1 MLDGDL
7 GMSQQDW
14 SIVGAAIG
22 FMLGVIFVLALHLVS
37 SHPADACQEDGAWIA
52 VDHHALDGTEDR
64 HGVTR
69 ACRSIDDMLD
79 SAIEVWI
86 QNG

>member
-1 MLDGDL
+1 MGKPWEMTLWL
-7 GMSQQDW
+7 G
-14 SIVGAAIG
+14 IVT
-22 FMLGVIFVLALHLVS
+22 VILVIVLVTVATS

>member
-1 MLDGDL
+1 MADKI
-7 GMSQQDW
+7 W
-14 SIVGAAIG
+14 VGIALLTLAI
-22 FMLGVIFVLALHLVS
+22 VLAFIALD
-37 SHPADACQEDGAWIA
+37 SHPADACQEDGAWVA
-52 VDHHALDGTEDR
+52 VDHHALDGVEDK

-79 SAIEVWI
+79 SAVEVWI